1 MIVILRNRQR
11 VRKRQRRRNE
21 QYRCNETVRRIFHR
35 HGEPI
40 KHFPYELFHSAC
52 AKAEG
57 RLIFLPA
64 PARAVVEEQWR
75 QRQALWPS
83 CAFVFHHDGARI
95 RDLRGAWNKACAEA
109 GLTGK
114 IPNDLRR
121 TCVRNLTRAGITESV
136 AMRLTGHKTSDVFRR
151 YDIVSEGDLREAAQR
166 FGDAFGPRPVTSLV
180 TNDGGEA
187 CEQEEK
193 PLTHWI

>member
-136 AMRLTGHKTSDVFRR
+136 AMRLTATRPVMF
-151 YDIVSEGDLREAAQR
+151 
-166 FGDAFGPRPVTSLV
+166 FGDTISSARETCGRRLSGSVMLSGRVRLRVWLRMTVERLV
-180 TNDGGEA
+180 NRR
-187 CEQEEK
+187 K
-193 PLTHWI
+193 SR